1 MSVSIDAIEYYSRA
15 VGSGQNSGGSILP
28 NLMADLHG
36 KIASTPEIPVPA
48 VLLKACF
55 SACLCVPALREGHAC
70 FLQGSGRAFS
80 LSWHGSES
88 HFCFNPIHNSN

>member
-28 NLMADLHG
+28 NLMDELHG
-36 KIASTPEIPVPA
+36 KIASTPEICVAA

-55 SACLCVPALREGHAC
+55 SACLYVPGPTG
-70 FLQGSGRAFS
+70 GSRMFPTGLWKGF
-80 LSWHGSES
+80 
-88 HFCFNPIHNSN
+88 